1 MIGGALIN
9 SQLTN
14 KSECLSVQT
23 QSLIQ
28 TKCLDTFGVMVY
40 MGFSFMDELSICV
53 GGPLSMGDKGENM
66 IKIARMYEDSAMQ
79 TINIIIQS
87 VNFCVMD
94 T

>member
-28 TKCLDTFGVMVY
+28 TKCLDTFEVMVY
-40 MGFSFMDELSICV
+40 MGFSFMDELYICV
-53 GGPLSMGDKGENM
+53 GGPLSTSMGDKGENM
-66 IKIARMYEDSAMQ
+66 IKIAY
-79 TINIIIQS
+79 
-87 VNFCVMD
+87 V
-94 T
+94 